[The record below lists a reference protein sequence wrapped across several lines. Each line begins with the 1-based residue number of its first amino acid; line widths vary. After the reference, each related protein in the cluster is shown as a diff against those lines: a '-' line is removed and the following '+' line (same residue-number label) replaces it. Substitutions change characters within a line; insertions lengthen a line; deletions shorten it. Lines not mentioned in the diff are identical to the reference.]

1 MPSSFAKSTEQTK
14 VRVVVP
20 PEVPH
25 DTKIC
30 IEDLVDTNFDE
41 SDVENL
47 RDEKK
52 LKQPG
57 AGTQEPLKKQP
68 ASLSDPRT
76 LERKEQCQL
85 QARVRVTQNET
96 NCTEL

>member
-1 MPSSFAKSTEQTK
+1 MNRQKK
-14 VRVVVP
+14 RVVVP

-25 DTKIC
+25 DTRIC
-30 IEDLVDTNFDE
+30 IEDLVTNFDE

-52 LKQPG
+52 VKQPG
-57 AGTQEPLKKQP
+57 AGTQEPVKKQP
-68 ASLSDPRT
+68 ARGSDPRT